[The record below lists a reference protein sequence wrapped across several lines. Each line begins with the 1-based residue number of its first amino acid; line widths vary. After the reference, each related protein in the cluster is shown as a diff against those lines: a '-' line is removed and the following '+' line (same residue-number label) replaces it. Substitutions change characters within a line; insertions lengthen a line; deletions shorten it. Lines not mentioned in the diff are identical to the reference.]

1 MTQSFIFYRIEFMS
15 EKNAALIRTHLP
27 GFYKTL
33 FSLALPITLQ
43 NLMQVFVN
51 MLDTIMVGQLG
62 AAEIA
67 SVGLGNQIYFIL
79 NMILFGTSSGG
90 AIFIS
95 QFWGKNDIKGIQ
107 KTLGIMLGFSIFVSI
122 VFTIAALFIPEFL
135 ISLYSKD
142 PVVILYGAKYL
153 RYVAI
158 SYIFLAISFPFEF
171 AFKSTNHA
179 YLPMICTTISIIL
192 NAVFNYIFIFGLKT
206 EFFTIEPMGVA
217 GAAIGTVISRAAGTS
232 VLLIYSSLKKFE
244 ILGSLKNYF
253 PFSKKFVL
261 KYISVA
267 LPVLLNETAWG
278 MGITFQNSIFA
289 HTGTDA
295 IAAFNITGTIS
306 QLTWVFFIGT
316 GNAAGIILGK
326 KIGAG
331 NFEEA
336 KLYTYRFA
344 WFLPSCAALIGL
356 FLYPLSSMLP
366 YIFNVDPSILLQAK
380 KMLTELICFYPFNA
394 FCMFFIVG
402 FCRAGGDTKYAAFH
416 DIFWMWFIAIPAGYI
431 AAFIFH
437 LPPNIIYLCLLSEG
451 FLKTFAGLLRL
462 KSGKWLKDITN

>member
-1 MTQSFIFYRIEFMS
+1 MTYSFIFYRMCRMTKKS
-15 EKNAALIRTHLP
+15 TSLIRTHLP

-33 FSLALPITLQ
+33 FSLAVPITLQ

-67 SVGLGNQIYFIL
+67 AVGLGNQIYFIL
-79 NMILFGTSSGG
+79 TMILFGTSSGG

-95 QFWGKNDIKGIQ
+95 QFWGKRDIGGIQ

-122 VFTIAALFIPEFL
+122 IFTAAALFAPTFL
-135 ISLYSKD
+135 IGLYSKD
-142 PVVILYGAKYL
+142 SVVIFYGAKYL

-158 SYIFLAISFPFEF
+158 SYIFLAITFPLEF
-171 AFKSTNHA
+171 AFKSTSHA
-179 YLPMICTTISIIL
+179 YLPMICTAISIIL
-192 NAVFNYIFIFGLKT
+192 NAVFNYIFIFGLET
-206 EFFTIEPMGVA
+206 DFFTVAPMGVT
-217 GAAIGTVISRAAGTS
+217 GAAIGTVISRAVGTT
-232 VLLIYSSLKKFE
+232 VLLLYSYLKKFE
-244 ILGSLKNYF
+244 ILGSFKNYF
-253 PFSKKFVL
+253 SFSKKFVL

-289 HTGTDA
+289 HKGTDA

-326 KIGAG
+326 KIGSG

-344 WFLPSCAALIGL
+344 WFLPACAAVIGL
-356 FLYPLSSMLP
+356 FLFPLSATLP
-366 YIFNVDPSILLQAK
+366 YIFNVENSILMQAK

-416 DIFWMWFIAIPAGYI
+416 DIFWMWCVAIPAGYI
-431 AAFIFH
+431 AAFVFH
-437 LPPNIIYLCLLSEG
+437 LPASFIYLCLLSEG
-451 FLKTFAGLLRL
+451 LLKTFAGLLRL
-462 KSGKWLKDITN
+462 KSGKWLRDITG